1 MLIGK
6 NASRFLAIAGLAAL
20 IAGVIVG
27 APSAD
32 DPQKIVVHL
41 KHYTDDL
48 HAAFMAVKLAGA
60 LQEKGA
66 DVTMFVNLEGV
77 RLVDLNTPLDMK
89 WGHSKELTTYLESY
103 INAGGSVLVC
113 PHCAMAAGMEAN
125 DLRKG
130 ARIGTQDEV
139 VDLLLAADKIL
150 DY

>member
-1 MLIGK
+1 MIIGK
-6 NASRFLAIAGLAAL
+6 NASRILAIVGLAAL
-20 IAGVIVG
+20 IAGVIAG

-41 KHYTDDL
+41 KHYTDYL

-77 RLVDLNTPLDMK
+77 RLVDSGTPLDLR
-89 WGHSKELTTYLESY
+89 WGQSNELTTYYESY

-113 PHCAMAAGMEAN
+113 PHCAMAAGLEAK
-125 DLRKG
+125 DIRKG
-130 ARIGTQDEV
+130 AKIGSQDEV
-139 VDLLLAADKIL
+139 VDLLLSADKIL